1 MTGFLMKR
9 QFSAL
14 LLAAALLLPAAAGA
28 QAQAPAPAPAERTL
42 SVTGESMA
50 QGRPD
55 MALVQAG
62 VVSEAATAGEAL
74 AANTAAM
81 GRLVEALKAEGIEA
95 RDLQTA
101 NFSVEPRY
109 SQPPQNYDGSEPFE
123 PKIVGY
129 SVRNELSVR
138 IRDLAKIG
146 ALLDRAIA
154 EGANSVS
161 GPTFSVDQPKA
172 LEDEARRA
180 AMRDAMARGALY
192 AEAAGVALGP
202 IARIEESVA
211 QWPQPVPFAAMARE
225 AADAPVPI
233 EGGELTFRAQVSVTW
248 RLAD

>member
-1 MTGFLMKR
+1 
-9 QFSAL
+9 
-14 LLAAALLLPAAAGA
+14 
-28 QAQAPAPAPAERTL
+28 
-42 SVTGESMA
+42 
-50 QGRPD
+50 

-74 AANTAAM
+74 SANTAAM
-81 GRLVEALKAEGIEA
+81 TRLVEALKAEGIEA

-109 SQPPQNYDGSEPFE
+109 SQPPPNYDGSQPFE
-123 PKIVGY
+123 PKSSAIPCAT
-129 SVRNELSVR
+129 SSPCASA
-138 IRDLAKIG
+138 ISTKIG
-146 ALLDRAIA
+146 ALLDRMIA

-161 GPTFSVDQPKA
+161 GPTFSVDQPKP

-180 AMRDAMARGALY
+180 AVRDALAKGALY
-192 AEAAGVALGP
+192 AEAASVALGP

-225 AADAPVPI
+225 AAADAAVPI
-233 EGGELTFRAQVSVTW
+233 EGGELTFRAQVLVTW